1 MSAARSA
8 NIPFVATD
16 SGKAAAIAWFN
27 ASSTLP
33 TAMTTEIASTK
44 LDVRSAGRSPSAT
57 RRQLGRPGARIAS
70 ASARVKATKA
80 SPPNNAATRRST
92 RGSISPVASSTA

>member
-16 SGKAAAIAWFN
+16 SGKAAAIAWFK

-80 SPPNNAATRRST
+80 SPPNKAATRRST
-92 RGSISPVASSTA
+92 RGSISPVASSTV